1 MTDQQLV
8 SILNKNQINIEELSL
23 LVDSYCSDT
32 GRSQSDF
39 TKIMDF
45 TLHIPG
51 LLDSAF
57 RNITEYYKKKF
68 NIVAVGDTE
77 GVVYFYQSLN

>member
-1 MTDQQLV
+1 MTSQQLV
-8 SILNKNQINIEELSL
+8 SILNKNQISIEELTL
-23 LVDSYCSDT
+23 LIDSYCSDT
-32 GRSQSDF
+32 NRSQSDF

-51 LLDSAF
+51 LLDCAF

-68 NIVAVGDTE
+68 NIVKVGSVE
-77 GVVYFYQSLN
+77 GDLYFYQTII